1 MIGRSRIS
9 RIFTSFAV
17 IEMSKSDVYFY
28 GNWELSEE
36 KKYYDLV
43 RLRWLL
49 NSPEFSEAVD
59 LKQQ

>member
-1 MIGRSRIS
+1 
-9 RIFTSFAV
+9 
-17 IEMSKSDVYFY
+17 MSKSDVYFY